1 MNRRLVEV
9 TVLSVAVTVALVASV
24 PEKRTATIRLEIW
37 VLAVL
42 GAVLLVHLMRARLPL
57 TADPLARRA
66 KPEAEVD
73 DPAAVESLAVAF
85 TLAPS
90 TQERIRRSAHI
101 QLRDALR
108 TAGAPIAAQAELP
121 ATLDGWAALLDEIE
135 AS

>member
-1 MNRRLVEV
+1 MTRRLVQL
-9 TVLSVAVTVALVASV
+9 TVLSLAVTVALVASV

-37 VLAVL
+37 MLAVL
-42 GAVLLVHLMRARLPL
+42 GAVLLVHLMRTRLPL
-57 TADPLARRA
+57 TADPLARRP

-73 DPAAVESLAVAF
+73 DPLAVESLAVAF
-85 TLAPS
+85 ALAPS

-108 TAGAPIAAQAELP
+108 TAGAPVEAQAELP
-121 ATLDGWAALLDEIE
+121 ITLEEWAALLDDME